1 MEKVSFLRPAM
12 SRRVYGALMHQV
24 AKRGRLHVL
33 RVFRRELGS
42 GARCATPPGLELR
55 ALAPGE
61 LISHC
66 RDPELDLREAM
77 IREALRR
84 GALCLGALNGSTLVG
99 YVWFAYEIA
108 PHVDGVWVRVPP
120 RAVYRFK
127 SFVRPSFRGMGI
139 AAALYGAADAI
150 VARPDLDS
158 VVSCVAVQNLASIA
172 ATLKSGS
179 RPLGTLAYWQ
189 ASQWFLA
196 FHSRSVRRLGLRFY
210 LP

>member
-1 MEKVSFLRPAM
+1 M
-12 SRRVYGALMHQV
+12 SRRVYGALMQQV

-33 RVFRRELGS
+33 RVFCRELGS
-42 GARCATPPGLELR
+42 AARRATPPALELR
-55 ALAPGE
+55 PLAPAE
-61 LISHC
+61 LLFHC

-84 GALCLGALNGSTLVG
+84 GDLCLGALDGGALVG

-108 PHVDGVWVRVPP
+108 PHTDGIWVRVPP

-139 AAALYGAADAI
+139 APALYGAADA
-150 VARPDLDS
+150 VVGRPGLDS
-158 VVSCVAVQNLASIA
+158 VVDCVAVHNAASIA

-179 RPLGTLAYWQ
+179 RPLGALAYWQ
-189 ASQWFLA
+189 AGRWFAA

-210 LP
+210 RS